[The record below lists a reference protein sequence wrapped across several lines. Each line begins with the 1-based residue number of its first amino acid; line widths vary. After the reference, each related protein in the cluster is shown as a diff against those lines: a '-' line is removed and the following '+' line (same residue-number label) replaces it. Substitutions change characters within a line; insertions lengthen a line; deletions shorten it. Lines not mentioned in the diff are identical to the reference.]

1 MYQPDD
7 SLVKKI
13 TMPSV
18 NFEFV
23 ELVHM
28 RL

>member
-7 SLVKKI
+7 SLFKKI
-13 TMPSV
+13 AMPSV
-18 NFEFV
+18 NFEFI